1 MKFWILLVGVACILG
16 GILLVPTNIFF
27 GICLIIIGIIIL
39 AIALTLQGI
48 ERSEWKALSEIPSET
63 QNRIITKA
71 KEFAGLITIQ
81 NAIYPKVTT
90 SHTRFV
96 NILGIDKDGAQVLVG
111 IDPDTIEIIK
121 MFKLCPR
128 KIEEATEVMI
138 PEERAKSSCFDF
150 LKTKNLSLQ
159 DNYVLKEATTVS
171 IGPRKRWRFVWR
183 HIENDVLV
191 NPDFLMMEVNATE
204 AAEVISYSKVHH
216 EISVDLASRLTP
228 QEAEVSARGFMKN
241 LKDYRLFESVLSV
254 VYPNNFFNRQIWE
267 WSERQVLCW
276 ILRFGKENHH
286 LIEVWIDAINGEIH
300 GGQLCHLPV
309 PEVFGIDSPT
319 NIPTHMQ
326 SHLNNIWN
334 PYLAK
339 MKFDVSSF
347 DWTNAPSG
355 IAENTISNA
364 ISNSRF
370 FIVEGHGD
378 VTPTAEKMIIAYQ
391 GADDVQ
397 SFTPDEVP
405 PNNLRFVL
413 LDTCMSGHDGSG
425 LDFKDTFISQGADV
439 FIGFDAYMC
448 AWAYEDRLLHYLA
461 QGLHLDNAHNL
472 ADAEVS
478 PSYPITITFN
488 TSCLNRIRL
497 APILVNIS
505 LSPTNSIGTGDTFT
519 VTASINNREDVD
531 FTTATNV
538 QAMLILPFGFT
549 IVSGA
554 NPQNIGSLNWSS
566 IVTAVWTVRAPNLT
580 GLYTL
585 DVEVWSDNLGVAV
598 TDPDDPYHKFTVD
611 VYGHWHAFVLHLLYK
626 ILEIFRILPRY
637 KRKPF
642 YPEPSEYD
650 YDVRT
655 RRAI

>member
-1 MKFWILLVGVACILG
+1 MKLWILLVGVACILG
-16 GILLVPTNIFF
+16 GALIVPINTFF

-39 AIALTLQGI
+39 AIALTLQEI
-48 ERSEWKALSEIPSET
+48 ERSEWKALSEIPPEM
-63 QNRIITKA
+63 QNRMIRKA

-90 SHTRFV
+90 NHTRFV
-96 NILGIDKDGAQVLVG
+96 NILGIDKDGSQVLVG
-111 IDPDTIEIIK
+111 IDPDTIEIVK
-121 MFKLCPR
+121 MFRLCPR
-128 KIEEATEVMI
+128 KIEEATEVTI
-138 PEERAKSSCFDF
+138 SDEKAKSSCLKF
-150 LKTKNLSLQ
+150 LKTRNLSIP
-159 DNYVLKEATTVS
+159 DGYELKEARTVAL
-171 IGPRKRWRFVWR
+171 GPRRRWRFVWR
-183 HIENDVLV
+183 HIENNVLV
-191 NPDFLMMEVNATE
+191 TPDFLMMEVNSTE
-204 AAEVISYSKVHH
+204 AAEVISYSKVNHT
-216 EISVDLASRLTP
+216 ISVDLASRLTH
-228 QEAEVSARGFMKN
+228 QEAEVRARGFMKN
-241 LKDYRLFESVLSV
+241 IKDYKLSESFLSV

-286 LIEVWIDAINGEIH
+286 ILEVWIDAINGEIH
-300 GGQLCHLPV
+300 GGQICHIPA
-309 PEVFGIDSPT
+309 PEVFGIDQST
-319 NIPTHMQ
+319 QTHMQ
-326 SHLNNIWN
+326 SHVNNIWN
-334 PYLAK
+334 PYLSK

-364 ISNSRF
+364 ISNSRY

-378 VTPTAEKMIIAYQ
+378 VTPTAEKMAIAYE
-391 GADDVQ
+391 GTEDVM

-405 PNNLRFVL
+405 ANNLRFVL
-413 LDTCMSGHDGSG
+413 LDTCMSGHNGSG

-448 AWAYEDRLLHYLA
+448 AWSYEDRLLYYLA
-461 QGLHLDNAHNL
+461 QGFHLDNAHNL

-497 APILVNIS
+497 APILVDVS
-505 LSPTNSIGTGDTFT
+505 QSPTSSIGTEDTFT

-538 QAMLILPFGFT
+538 QAMLILPSGFT
-549 IVSGA
+549 ILSGA
-554 NPQNIGSLNWSS
+554 NPQNVGSVNWNSVATALWTIRAPSLIGS
-566 IVTAVWTVRAPNLT
+566 
-580 GLYTL
+580 YTL

-611 VYGHWHAFVLHLLYK
+611 VSGHWHVVVLHLLYAILEFFK
-626 ILEIFRILPRY
+626 ILPKY
-637 KRKPF
+637 KDKPF
-642 YPEPSEYD
+642 YPDPPEVN
-650 YDVRT
+650 YDVRS
-655 RRAI
+655 RRVI